1 MISFRHQRSL
11 INSVSLIEII
21 YLAGTT
27 MANRYFL
34 PLCPQNVTC
43 LKTEIQGI
51 YLLKLRDT
59 KEQFVTT
66 SISSEEFWFLLN
78 RVL

>member
-1 MISFRHQRSL
+1 
-11 INSVSLIEII
+11 
-21 YLAGTT
+21 

-34 PLCPQNVTC
+34 PLCPHNVTS
-43 LKTEIQGI
+43 LKTGILRI

>member
-1 MISFRHQRSL
+1 
-11 INSVSLIEII
+11 
-21 YLAGTT
+21 

-34 PLCPQNVTC
+34 PLCPYNVTC
-43 LKTEIQGI
+43 LKTEILGI
-51 YLLKLRDT
+51 CLLKLRET
-59 KEQFVTT
+59 KEQFVTA

>member
-1 MISFRHQRSL
+1 
-11 INSVSLIEII
+11 
-21 YLAGTT
+21 

-78 RVL
+78 RVLWSSVKTKGMQQDWILLGLFLFLKIT